1 LLFLLTQF
9 VSYNSAGILHEL
21 VECLSTAHLHP
32 SKSRAEA
39 VTAATAVWD
48 ALLGIAVLGVCSST
62 MFLFMVLGAA
72 VRWRRGARAA
82 QKAAAATPQS
92 SLPAVTI
99 FKPVHG
105 MEARLEENLESF
117 FEQNY
122 PSFEIILGA
131 RDANDAGLK
140 VAGKLCQRYPQ
151 VKSRI
156 VVSGPPTWPNAKVFS
171 LSKMIPLSA
180 DDYFVISDSD
190 VQVSPDFLRSVIP
203 ALLDSRIGLVTCPYR
218 GVPAGDFWSTLE
230 ALGMSVEMPSGVMVA
245 DMLEG
250 IRFAL
255 GPAVALRREGL
266 EKIGGI
272 AATADYYSDDF
283 VLGNLIW
290 AVGYKVIFSHHI
302 IQHVLTPR
310 SLKRTLGDQLRWMK
324 STRFSRPLGHVGT
337 GLTYAVP
344 FGVLG
349 LVAGAAAGRLALGVG
364 LFAASFV
371 NRVVQ
376 SIAVGW
382 GVIGDRRAFYLAWLY
397 PVRDFLGFLTWM
409 GSFGSRTFFWRGE
422 TYRFSKGGRIIPQ
435 NRPAESAVGAK
446 L

>member
-1 LLFLLTQF
+1 MT
-9 VSYNSAGILHEL
+9 
-21 VECLSTAHLHP
+21 T
-32 SKSRAEA
+32 
-39 VTAATAVWD
+39 TTAVWD
-48 ALLGIAVLGVCSST
+48 VLLVIAVLGFCTST
-62 MFLFMVLGAA
+62 IFLFMVLGAA
-72 VRWRRGARAA
+72 IWWRRGALAA
-82 QKAAAATPQS
+82 QKFAAATSES
-92 SLPAVTI
+92 SLPPVTI

-105 MEARLEENLESF
+105 MEAELEENLETF
-117 FEQNY
+117 FRQNY
-122 PSFEIILGA
+122 PAFDIVLGA
-131 RDANDAGLK
+131 RDANDAGLQ
-140 VAGKLCQRYPQ
+140 VAERVRQRYPQ
-151 VKSRI
+151 IKSRI
-156 VVSGPPTWPNAKVFS
+156 VVSGPPAWPNAKVFS

-180 DDYFVISDSD
+180 NDYFVISDSD
-190 VQVSPDFLRSVIP
+190 VQVSPNFLRDVIP
-203 ALLDSRIGLVTCPYR
+203 TLLDARIGLVTCPYR

-255 GPAVALRREGL
+255 GPAVALRRDAL

-290 AVGYKVIFSHHI
+290 AAGYKVVFSHHI

-310 SLKRTLGDQLRWMK
+310 TLKRTLGDQLRWMK

-349 LVAGAAAGRLALGVG
+349 LAAGAATGHLALGIE
-364 LFAASFV
+364 LFVAAFA
-371 NRVVQ
+371 NRMVQ

-382 GVIGDRRAFYLAWLY
+382 GVIGDRRALYLSWLY
-397 PVRDFLGFLTWM
+397 PVRDFLGFLTWL

-435 NRPAESAVGAK
+435 NRAAESAVGAK

>member
-1 LLFLLTQF
+1 MWH
-9 VSYNSAGILHEL
+9 I
-21 VECLSTAHLHP
+21 
-32 SKSRAEA
+32 
-39 VTAATAVWD
+39 
-48 ALLGIAVLGVCSST
+48 LLGISLLGTCSST
-62 MFLFMVLGAA
+62 IFLFMVLLAA
-72 VRWRRGARAA
+72 LRWRRGARTARLA
-82 QKAAAATPQS
+82 TAATPES

-105 MEARLEENLESF
+105 MEAQLEENLESF
-117 FEQNY
+117 FRQDY
-122 PSFEIILGA
+122 PSFEIVLGA
-131 RDANDAGLK
+131 RDANDAGLH
-140 VAGKLCQRYPQ
+140 VAEKLCLRYPQ
-151 VKSRI
+151 IKSRI

-171 LSKMIPLSA
+171 LSKMIPGSSNA
-180 DDYFVISDSD
+180 YFVISDSD
-190 VQVSPDFLRSVIP
+190 VRVSRNFLREVIP
-203 ALLDSRIGLVTCPYR
+203 ALLDPKIGLVTCPYR
-218 GVPAGDFWSTLE
+218 GVTAGDFWSTLE

-255 GPAVALRREGL
+255 GPAVALRRDVL

-283 VLGNLIW
+283 VLGNLVW
-290 AVGYKVIFSHHI
+290 AAGYKVIFSHHI

-310 SLKRTLGDQLRWMK
+310 PLRRTLGDQLRWMK

-337 GLTYAVP
+337 GLTYAMP

-349 LVAGAAAGRLALGVG
+349 LIAASAMGHITLGIG
-364 LFAASFV
+364 LFAAAVV

-382 GVIGDRRAFYLAWLY
+382 GIIGDRRALYLSFLY
-397 PVRDFLGFLTWM
+397 PVRDLAGFFIWV
-409 GSFGSRTFFWRGE
+409 GSFSSRTFFWRGE

-435 NRPAESAVGAK
+435 NRTAENAVGVK

>member
-1 LLFLLTQF
+1 
-9 VSYNSAGILHEL
+9 
-21 VECLSTAHLHP
+21 
-32 SKSRAEA
+32 
-39 VTAATAVWD
+39 VTAAPVVWHI
-48 ALLGIAVLGVCSST
+48 LLGVAVLGVFSST
-62 MFLFMVLGAA
+62 IFLFLVLIAA
-72 VRWRRGARAA
+72 LRWRRGARAL
-82 QKAAAATPQS
+82 QQAAAATPQS
-92 SLPAVTI
+92 ALPAVTI

-117 FEQNY
+117 FRQNY
-122 PSFEIILGA
+122 PAFEIVLGA
-131 RDANDAGLK
+131 RDADDAGLQ
-140 VAGKLCQRYPQ
+140 VAEKLRRRYPQ
-151 VKSRI
+151 IKSRI
-156 VVSGPPTWPNAKVFS
+156 VISGPPTWPNAKVFS
-171 LSKMIPLSA
+171 LSKMIPGSA
-180 DDYFVISDSD
+180 NDYFVISDSD
-190 VQVSPDFLRSVIP
+190 VQVSPNFLREVIP
-203 ALLDSRIGLVTCPYR
+203 ALLDPRIGLVTCPYQ

-255 GPAVALRREGL
+255 GPAVALRRESL

-290 AVGYKVIFSHHI
+290 AAGYKVIFSHDI
-302 IQHVLTPR
+302 IRHVLTPR

-324 STRFSRPLGHVGT
+324 STRFSRPLGHIGT
-337 GLTYAVP
+337 GLTYAMP

-349 LVAGAAAGRLALGVG
+349 FVSAAATGHWALGIG
-364 LFAASFV
+364 LLAAAFL

-382 GVIGDRRAFYLAWLY
+382 GIIGDQRALYLSWLY
-397 PVRDFLGFLTWM
+397 PIRDLLGFFTWL

-435 NRPAESAVGAK
+435 NRPAQSAVGAK

>member
-1 LLFLLTQF
+1 VTLVWQVLL
-9 VSYNSAGILHEL
+9 GI
-21 VECLSTAHLHP
+21 
-32 SKSRAEA
+32 
-39 VTAATAVWD
+39 
-48 ALLGIAVLGVCSST
+48 ALLGIFSST
-62 MFLFMVLGAA
+62 IFLLMVLIAA
-72 VRWRRGARAA
+72 MRWRRGARAA
-82 QKAAAATPQS
+82 RQAAAATSES

-117 FEQNY
+117 FQQDY
-122 PSFEIILGA
+122 PAFEIVLGA
-131 RDANDAGLK
+131 RDAADAGLLLAEK
-140 VAGKLCQRYPQ
+140 IRQRYPQ
-151 VKSRI
+151 VRSRI

-171 LSKMIPLSA
+171 LSKMIPGSTN
-180 DDYFVISDSD
+180 DYFVISDSD
-190 VQVSPDFLRSVIP
+190 VRVSPDFLRNVIP
-203 ALLDSRIGLVTCPYR
+203 ALFDPTIGLVTCPYR
-218 GVPAGDFWSTLE
+218 GVTAGDFWSTLE

-255 GPAVALRREGL
+255 GPAVALRRDAL
-266 EKIGGI
+266 DKIGGI

-290 AVGYKVIFSHHI
+290 AAGYNVIFSHHI
-302 IQHVLTPR
+302 IRHVLTPR

-324 STRFSRPLGHVGT
+324 STRFSRPIGHVGT
-337 GLTYAVP
+337 GLTYAMP

-349 LVAGAAAGRLALGVG
+349 LISAAAMGHWSLGLE
-364 LFAASFV
+364 LFAAAFF

-382 GVIGDRRAFYLAWLY
+382 GIVGDRRALYLSWLY
-397 PVRDFLGFLTWM
+397 PVRDLLGFFTWLA
-409 GSFGSRTFFWRGE
+409 SFGSRTFFWRGE
-422 TYRFSKGGRIIPQ
+422 TYRFSHGGRIIPQ
-435 NRPAESAVGAK
+435 NRTAKSAVGAK

>member
-1 LLFLLTQF
+1 LL
-9 VSYNSAGILHEL
+9 AGNLNEP
-21 VECLSTAHLHP
+21 V
-32 SKSRAEA
+32 SRARHPYPCSPKADA
-39 VTAATAVWD
+39 VTAAAAVWK
-48 ALLGIAVLGVCSST
+48 ALLGIAVLGIFSST
-62 MFLFMVLGAA
+62 IFLFMVLVAA

-82 QKAAAATPQS
+82 HQAALATAES
-92 SLPAVTI
+92 SLPSVTI

-117 FEQNY
+117 FRQDY
-122 PSFEIILGA
+122 PAFEIVVGA
-131 RDANDAGLK
+131 RDVNDPGLK
-140 VAGKLCQRYPQ
+140 LAEKIRQRHPE

-171 LSKMIPLSA
+171 LSKMIPGSSN
-180 DDYFVISDSD
+180 DYFVISDSD
-190 VQVSPDFLRSVIP
+190 VEVSPDFLRDVIP
-203 ALLDSRIGLVTCPYR
+203 SLLDQRIGLVTCPYR
-218 GVPAGDFWSTLE
+218 GVSAGDFWSTLE

-255 GPAVALRREGL
+255 GPAVALRRDAL

-290 AVGYKVIFSHHI
+290 AAGYKVVFSHHI
-302 IQHVLTPR
+302 VQHVLTPR
-310 SLKRTLGDQLRWMK
+310 SLTRTLGDQLRWTK

-349 LVAGAAAGRLALGVG
+349 LIAAAALGHWRVG
-364 LFAASFV
+364 VLLFAAAFA

-382 GVIGDRRAFYLAWLY
+382 EILGDKRALYLSWLY
-397 PVRDFLGFLTWM
+397 PARDFAGFLIWA
-409 GSFGSRTFFWRGE
+409 GSFTSRRFFWRGE
-422 TYRFSKGGRIIPQ
+422 QYRFSKGGRIIPQ
-435 NRPAESAVGAK
+435 ERPAESAVGVK

>member
-1 LLFLLTQF
+1 
-9 VSYNSAGILHEL
+9 
-21 VECLSTAHLHP
+21 
-32 SKSRAEA
+32 
-39 VTAATAVWD
+39 VTAGTAVWD
-48 ALLGIAVLGVCSST
+48 VLLGIAVAGVSSST
-62 MFLFMVLGAA
+62 IFLLMVLVAA
-72 VRWRRGARAA
+72 MRWRRGARA
-82 QKAAAATPQS
+82 QQQAAAATPAS

-99 FKPVHG
+99 FKPLHG

-117 FEQNY
+117 FLQDY
-122 PSFEIILGA
+122 PSFEIIFGA
-131 RDANDAGLK
+131 RDSSDSGLQL
-140 VAGKLCQRYPQ
+140 AETLRQRHPQ
-151 VKSRI
+151 VKSRT

-171 LSKMIPLSA
+171 LSKMIPLSTN
-180 DDYFVISDSD
+180 DYFVISDSD
-190 VQVSPDFLRSVIP
+190 VRVAPDFLRNVIP
-203 ALLDSRIGLVTCPYR
+203 ALLDPKIGLVTCPYR
-218 GVPAGDFWSTLE
+218 GEPAGDFWSTLE

-255 GPAVALRREGL
+255 GPAVALRRDGL
-266 EKIGGI
+266 DKIGGI

-290 AVGYKVIFSHHI
+290 AAGYKVIFSHEI

-310 SLKRTLGDQLRWMK
+310 TLKRTLGDQLRWMK

-344 FGVLG
+344 FGLLG
-349 LVAGAAAGRLALGVG
+349 LIAGALAGHLTLGAG
-364 LFAASFV
+364 LFVAAFL

-382 GVIGDRRAFYLAWLY
+382 GAIGDPRALYLCWLY
-397 PVRDFLGFLTWM
+397 PVRDLLGFLTWA
-409 GSFGSRTFFWRGE
+409 GSFSSRTFFWRGE
-422 TYRFSKGGRIIPQ
+422 LYKFSKGGRIVPQ

>member
-1 LLFLLTQF
+1 
-9 VSYNSAGILHEL
+9 
-21 VECLSTAHLHP
+21 
-32 SKSRAEA
+32 
-39 VTAATAVWD
+39 VTVTTAVWGVLLGI
-48 ALLGIAVLGVCSST
+48 ALLGICSST
-62 MFLFMVLGAA
+62 IFLFMVLVAA
-72 VRWRRGARAA
+72 IRWRREAGAARETAA
-82 QKAAAATPQS
+82 STLVS
-92 SLPAVTI
+92 SLPPVTI

-105 MEARLEENLESF
+105 LEARLEENLESF
-117 FEQNY
+117 FRQDY
-122 PSFEIILGA
+122 PGFEVVLGA
-131 RDANDAGLK
+131 RDASDAGLQVAEK
-140 VAGKLCQRYPQ
+140 VRRRYPQ

-171 LSKMIPLSA
+171 LSKMIPFSTN
-180 DDYFVISDSD
+180 DYFVISDSD
-190 VQVSPDFLRSVIP
+190 VQVAPDFLRNVIP
-203 ALLDSRIGLVTCPYR
+203 ALLDSKTGLVTCPYR

-255 GPAVALRREGL
+255 GPAVALRRDSL

-290 AVGYKVIFSHHI
+290 AAGYKVVFSHHI

-310 SLKRTLGDQLRWMK
+310 PLTRTLGDQLRWMK

-349 LVAGAAAGRLALGVG
+349 LAAGAPTGHWTLGISLFLAAC
-364 LFAASFV
+364 V

-382 GVIGDRRAFYLAWLY
+382 GIIGDRRALYLAWLY
-397 PVRDFLGFLTWM
+397 PARDFLGFLTWA

-422 TYRFSKGGRIIPQ
+422 TYRFSRGGRIIPQ

-446 L
+446 P

>member
-1 LLFLLTQF
+1 MRNGRLR
-9 VSYNSAGILHEL
+9 SP
-21 VECLSTAHLHP
+21 HP
-32 SKSRAEA
+32 A
-39 VTAATAVWD
+39 
-48 ALLGIAVLGVCSST
+48 
-62 MFLFMVLGAA
+62 
-72 VRWRRGARAA
+72 
-82 QKAAAATPQS
+82 S
-92 SLPAVTI
+92 SLPPVTI

-105 MEARLEENLESF
+105 IEAQLEENLESF
-117 FEQNY
+117 FRQDY
-122 PSFEIILGA
+122 PAFDIVIGA
-131 RDANDAGLK
+131 RDSSDAGLQL
-140 VAGKLCQRYPQ
+140 AERIRQRHPE

-171 LSKMIPLSA
+171 LSKMIPSSTN
-180 DDYFVISDSD
+180 DYFVISDSD
-190 VQVSPDFLRSVIP
+190 VQVSPDFLREVIP
-203 ALLDSRIGLVTCPYR
+203 TLLNNKIGLMTCPYR

-255 GPAVALRREGL
+255 GPAVALRRDAL
-266 EKIGGI
+266 DKIGGI

-290 AVGYKVIFSHHI
+290 AAGYKVIFSHHI

-310 SLKRTLGDQLRWMK
+310 SLRRTLGDQLRWMK

-349 LVAGAAAGRLALGVG
+349 LVAGAATGHGALGVG
-364 LFAASFV
+364 LFAAAFV

-382 GVIGDRRAFYLAWLY
+382 ASHRRPQGVVSVVALSGPRFSGLPHLGGQLHQSNLLLARRNVQVQQGWKNHS
-397 PVRDFLGFLTWM
+397 TK
-409 GSFGSRTFFWRGE
+409 SRGRECGRGE
-422 TYRFSKGGRIIPQ
+422 
-435 NRPAESAVGAK
+435 AVGLGA
-446 L
+446 

>member
-1 LLFLLTQF
+1 MIAAALLWHVLL
-9 VSYNSAGILHEL
+9 AI
-21 VECLSTAHLHP
+21 
-32 SKSRAEA
+32 
-39 VTAATAVWD
+39 
-48 ALLGIAVLGVCSST
+48 ALLGIFSST
-62 MFLFMVLGAA
+62 IFLFMVLVAA
-72 VRWRRGARAA
+72 IRWHRGARAA
-82 QKAAAATPQS
+82 QLAAAATPQS
-92 SLPAVTI
+92 FLPAITI

-105 MEARLEENLESF
+105 MEAQLERNLESF
-117 FEQNY
+117 FQQDY
-122 PSFEIILGA
+122 PAFEIVLGA
-131 RDANDAGLK
+131 RDANDAGLQLADK
-140 VAGKLCQRYPQ
+140 VRQRYPQ

-171 LSKMIPLSA
+171 LSKMIPGSSN
-180 DDYFVISDSD
+180 DYFVISDSD
-190 VQVSPDFLRSVIP
+190 VQVSPDFLRNVIP
-203 ALLDSRIGLVTCPYR
+203 ALLDPKIGLVTCPYR
-218 GVPAGDFWSTLE
+218 GVTAGDFWSTLE

-255 GPAVALRREGL
+255 GPAVALRRDAL

-283 VLGNLIW
+283 VLGNLVW
-290 AVGYKVIFSHHI
+290 AAGYKVIFSHHI

-324 STRFSRPLGHVGT
+324 STRFSRPLGHIGT
-337 GLTYAVP
+337 GLTYSMP

-349 LVAGAAAGRLALGVG
+349 LVSAAAVGHWVLGVG
-364 LFAASFV
+364 LLMAAFV

-382 GVIGDRRAFYLAWLY
+382 GIIGDRRALYLSWLY
-397 PVRDFLGFLTWM
+397 PVRDLLGFFTWL

-435 NRPAESAVGAK
+435 NRTANSAVGAK

>member
-1 LLFLLTQF
+1 
-9 VSYNSAGILHEL
+9 
-21 VECLSTAHLHP
+21 
-32 SKSRAEA
+32 
-39 VTAATAVWD
+39 VTATSVLWNV
-48 ALLGIAVLGVCSST
+48 LLGIAVVGVSSST
-62 MFLFMVLGAA
+62 IFLVMVLVAA

-82 QKAAAATPQS
+82 QMAAAATPES

-117 FEQNY
+117 FRQDY
-122 PSFEIILGA
+122 PAFEVVLGA
-131 RDANDAGLK
+131 RDAGDAGLQ
-140 VAGKLCQRYPQ
+140 VAEKIRQRHPQ

-156 VVSGPPTWPNAKVFS
+156 VVSGTPTWPNAKVFS

-180 DDYFVISDSD
+180 NDYFVISDSD
-190 VQVSPDFLRSVIP
+190 VRVSPSFLRDVIP
-203 ALLDSRIGLVTCPYR
+203 GLLEARIGLVTCPYR
-218 GVPAGDFWSTLE
+218 GVPAGDIWSTLE

-255 GPAVALRREGL
+255 GPAVALRRDAL
-266 EKIGGI
+266 DKIGGI
-272 AATADYYSDDF
+272 AVTADYYSDDF

-290 AVGYKVIFSHHI
+290 AAGYKVIFSHHI

-310 SLKRTLGDQLRWMK
+310 SLTRTLGDQLRWMK

-344 FGVLG
+344 FGILG
-349 LVAGAAAGRLALGVG
+349 LVGGVATGHWGLGVG
-364 LFAASFV
+364 LFSAALM

-376 SIAVGW
+376 SAAVGW
-382 GVIGDRRAFYLAWLY
+382 GVIGDRRALFLSWLY
-397 PVRDFLGFLTWM
+397 PVRDLLGFLTWV

-422 TYRFSKGGRIIPQ
+422 TYRFSKGGRIIPN

>member
-1 LLFLLTQF
+1 MTIASLLWQGLL
-9 VSYNSAGILHEL
+9 GI
-21 VECLSTAHLHP
+21 
-32 SKSRAEA
+32 
-39 VTAATAVWD
+39 
-48 ALLGIAVLGVCSST
+48 ALLGIFSST
-62 MFLFMVLGAA
+62 IFLFMVLVAA
-72 VRWRRGARAA
+72 IRWRHGAHAA
-82 QKAAAATPQS
+82 RQAAAATAPS
-92 SLPAVTI
+92 ALPVVTI

-105 MEARLEENLESF
+105 IEAQLQENLESF
-117 FEQNY
+117 FRQDY
-122 PSFEIILGA
+122 PAFEVVLGA
-131 RDANDAGLK
+131 RDANDAGLQ
-140 VAGKLCQRYPQ
+140 VAEEVRQRYPG

-171 LSKMIPLSA
+171 LSKMMAGSA
-180 DDYFVISDSD
+180 NDYLVISDSD
-190 VQVSPDFLRSVIP
+190 VRVSSDFLRQVIP
-203 ALLDSRIGLVTCPYR
+203 ALLDRKIGLVTCPYR
-218 GVPAGDFWSTLE
+218 GVTAGDFWSTLE

-255 GPAVALRREGL
+255 GPAVALRREAL

-283 VLGNLIW
+283 VLGNLVW
-290 AVGYKVIFSHHI
+290 AAGYEVIFSHHI

-324 STRFSRPLGHVGT
+324 STRFSRPLGHIGT
-337 GLTYAVP
+337 GFTYAMP

-349 LVAGAAAGRLALGVG
+349 LISAAALGHWALGVG
-364 LFAASFV
+364 LFAAAFL

-376 SIAVGW
+376 AIAVGW
-382 GVIGDRRAFYLAWLY
+382 GIIGDRRALYLSWLY
-397 PVRDFLGFLTWM
+397 PVRDLVGFITWIA
-409 GSFGSRTFFWRGE
+409 SFGSRTFFWRGE

-435 NRPAESAVGAK
+435 SRPAESPVGAK

>member
-1 LLFLLTQF
+1 M
-9 VSYNSAGILHEL
+9 
-21 VECLSTAHLHP
+21 
-32 SKSRAEA
+32 
-39 VTAATAVWD
+39 TAATAVWD
-48 ALLGIAVLGVCSST
+48 VLLGIALLGVCSST
-62 MFLFMVLGAA
+62 IFLFMVLVAA
-72 VRWRRGARAA
+72 VRWRRGACAA
-82 QKAAAATPQS
+82 QKAAAATAES
-92 SLPAVTI
+92 SLPPVTI

-117 FEQNY
+117 FQQDY
-122 PSFEIILGA
+122 PAFEIILGA
-131 RDANDAGLK
+131 RDASDAGLQVAEK
-140 VAGKLCQRYPQ
+140 VRQRYPQ
-151 VKSRI
+151 VKNRV

-180 DDYFVISDSD
+180 YDFFVISDSD
-190 VQVSPDFLRSVIP
+190 VQVSRNFLRDVIP
-203 ALLDSRIGLVTCPYR
+203 PLLDSRIGLVTCPYR
-218 GVPAGDFWSTLE
+218 GVSAGDFWSTLE
-230 ALGMSVEMPSGVMVA
+230 ALGMSVEMPSGVVVAEMV
-245 DMLEG
+245 EG

-255 GPAVALRREGL
+255 GPAVALRRDSL
-266 EKIGGI
+266 DKIGGI

-290 AVGYKVIFSHHI
+290 AAGYKVVFSNHI
-302 IQHVLTPR
+302 VQHVLTPR

-344 FGVLG
+344 FGGLG
-349 LVAGAAAGRLALGVG
+349 LIAGAATGRLALGIG
-364 LFAASFV
+364 LFVVAVA

-382 GVIGDRRAFYLAWLY
+382 GIVGDRRALYLSWLY
-397 PVRDFLGFLTWM
+397 PVRDFLGFLTWL
-409 GSFGSRTFFWRGE
+409 GSFSSRNFFWRGE

-435 NRPAESAVGAK
+435 NRRAESAMGAK

>member
-1 LLFLLTQF
+1 
-9 VSYNSAGILHEL
+9 
-21 VECLSTAHLHP
+21 
-32 SKSRAEA
+32 
-39 VTAATAVWD
+39 VTATSVLWNV
-48 ALLGIAVLGVCSST
+48 LLGIAVVGVSSST
-62 MFLFMVLGAA
+62 IFLVMVLVAA
-72 VRWRRGARAA
+72 VRWRRGARVA
-82 QKAAAATPQS
+82 QMAAAATPES

-117 FEQNY
+117 FRQDY
-122 PSFEIILGA
+122 PAFEVVLGA
-131 RDANDAGLK
+131 RDAGDAGLQ
-140 VAGKLCQRYPQ
+140 VAEKIRQRHPQ

-156 VVSGPPTWPNAKVFS
+156 VVSGTPTWPNAKVFS

-180 DDYFVISDSD
+180 NDYFVISDSD
-190 VQVSPDFLRSVIP
+190 VRVSPSFLRDVIP
-203 ALLDSRIGLVTCPYR
+203 GLLEARIGLVTCPYR
-218 GVPAGDFWSTLE
+218 GVPAGDIWSTLE

-255 GPAVALRREGL
+255 GPAVALRRDAL
-266 EKIGGI
+266 DKIGGI
-272 AATADYYSDDF
+272 AVTADYYSDDF

-290 AVGYKVIFSHHI
+290 AAGYKVIFSHHI

-310 SLKRTLGDQLRWMK
+310 SLTRTLGDQLRWMK

-344 FGVLG
+344 FGILG
-349 LVAGAAAGRLALGVG
+349 LVGGVATGHLGLGVG
-364 LFAASFV
+364 LFSAALM

-376 SIAVGW
+376 SAAVGW
-382 GVIGDRRAFYLAWLY
+382 GVIGDRRALFLSWLY
-397 PVRDFLGFLTWM
+397 PVRDLLGFLTWV

-422 TYRFSKGGRIIPQ
+422 TYRFSKGGRIIPN

>member
-1 LLFLLTQF
+1 M
-9 VSYNSAGILHEL
+9 
-21 VECLSTAHLHP
+21 
-32 SKSRAEA
+32 
-39 VTAATAVWD
+39 TAVSLMWHI
-48 ALLGIAVLGVCSST
+48 LLGISLLGTCSST
-62 MFLFMVLGAA
+62 IFLFMVLVAA
-72 VRWRRGARAA
+72 LRWRRGALAA
-82 QKAAAATPQS
+82 QQVAAAIPKS

-105 MEARLEENLESF
+105 MEAQLEENLESF
-117 FEQNY
+117 FQQDY
-122 PSFEIILGA
+122 PSFEVVLGA
-131 RDANDAGLK
+131 RDANDAGLQLAEK
-140 VAGKLCQRYPQ
+140 IRLRYPQ
-151 VKSRI
+151 IKSRI
-156 VVSGPPTWPNAKVFS
+156 VISGLPTWPNAKVFT
-171 LSKMIPLSA
+171 LSKMIPGSSH
-180 DDYFVISDSD
+180 DYFVISDSD
-190 VQVSPDFLRSVIP
+190 VRVSRNFLREVIP
-203 ALLDSRIGLVTCPYR
+203 ALLDPKIGLVTCPYR
-218 GVPAGDFWSTLE
+218 GVAAGDFWSTLE

-255 GPAVALRREGL
+255 GPAVALRRDGL

-283 VLGNLIW
+283 VLGNLVW
-290 AVGYKVIFSHHI
+290 AAGYKVIFSHHI

-310 SLKRTLGDQLRWMK
+310 PLRRTLGDQLRWMK

-337 GLTYAVP
+337 GLTYAMP

-349 LVAGAAAGRLALGVG
+349 LISATAMGHGRLGMG
-364 LFAASFV
+364 LFAAAFL

-382 GVIGDRRAFYLAWLY
+382 GIIGDPHALNLSFLY
-397 PVRDFLGFLTWM
+397 PVRDLAGFFIWV
-409 GSFGSRTFFWRGE
+409 GSFSSRTFFWRGE

-435 NRPAESAVGAK
+435 NRPAESAVGGK

>member
-1 LLFLLTQF
+1 MLRHVLLG
-9 VSYNSAGILHEL
+9 V
-21 VECLSTAHLHP
+21 
-32 SKSRAEA
+32 
-39 VTAATAVWD
+39 
-48 ALLGIAVLGVCSST
+48 ALLGIFSST
-62 MFLFMVLGAA
+62 IFLLMVLMAA
-72 VRWRRGARAA
+72 IRWRRGARAA
-82 QKAAAATPQS
+82 RQEAAATPLS

-105 MEARLEENLESF
+105 MEAELEENLESF
-117 FEQNY
+117 FQQDY
-122 PSFEIILGA
+122 PAFEVLLGA
-131 RDANDAGLK
+131 RDASDAGLRLAEK
-140 VAGKLCQRYPQ
+140 IRRRYPQ

-171 LSKMIPLSA
+171 LSKMIPDSTC
-180 DDYFVISDSD
+180 DYFVISDSD
-190 VQVSPDFLRSVIP
+190 VRVQPDFLRNVIP
-203 ALLDSRIGLVTCPYR
+203 ALLNPKIGLVTCPYR
-218 GVPAGDFWSTLE
+218 GVTAGDFWSTLE

-245 DMLEG
+245 DLLEG

-255 GPAVALRREGL
+255 GPAVALRRDAL

-290 AVGYKVIFSHHI
+290 AAGYKVIFSHHI

-337 GLTYAVP
+337 GLTYAMP
-344 FGVLG
+344 FGILG
-349 LVAGAAAGRLALGVG
+349 LMAAMALGHAALGVA
-364 LFAASFV
+364 LLAAAFV

-382 GVIGDRRAFYLAWLY
+382 GTIGDRRALYLSWLY
-397 PVRDFLGFLTWM
+397 PVRDLLGFFTWL
-409 GSFGSRTFFWRGE
+409 GSFSSRTFFWRGE

-435 NRPAESAVGAK
+435 NRAAESAVGGK

>member
-1 LLFLLTQF
+1 
-9 VSYNSAGILHEL
+9 
-21 VECLSTAHLHP
+21 
-32 SKSRAEA
+32 
-39 VTAATAVWD
+39 
-48 ALLGIAVLGVCSST
+48 
-62 MFLFMVLGAA
+62 MVLVAA
-72 VRWRRGARAA
+72 LRWCRGARTARQTA
-82 QKAAAATPQS
+82 EATPKS

-105 MEARLEENLESF
+105 MEAQLEENLESF
-117 FEQNY
+117 FQQDY
-122 PSFEIILGA
+122 PSFEIVLGA
-131 RDANDAGLK
+131 RDANDAGLQLAEK
-140 VAGKLCQRYPQ
+140 IRRRYPQ
-151 VKSRI
+151 IKSRI

-171 LSKMIPLSA
+171 LSKMIPGSSN
-180 DDYFVISDSD
+180 DYFVISDSD
-190 VQVSPDFLRSVIP
+190 VRVSRNFLREVIP
-203 ALLDSRIGLVTCPYR
+203 ALLDPKIGLVTCPYR
-218 GVPAGDFWSTLE
+218 GVTAGDFWSTLE

-255 GPAVALRREGL
+255 GPAVALRRDVL

-283 VLGNLIW
+283 VLGNLVW
-290 AVGYKVIFSHHI
+290 AAGYKVIFSHHI

-310 SLKRTLGDQLRWMK
+310 PLRRTLGDQLRWMK

-337 GLTYAVP
+337 GLTYAMP

-349 LVAGAAAGRLALGVG
+349 LISATVMGHGTLGMG
-364 LFAASFV
+364 LFAAAFL

-382 GVIGDRRAFYLAWLY
+382 GIIGDPRALYLSFLY
-397 PVRDFLGFLTWM
+397 PVRDLAGFFIWV
-409 GSFGSRTFFWRGE
+409 GSFSSRTFFWRGE

-435 NRPAESAVGAK
+435 NRTAESAVGAK